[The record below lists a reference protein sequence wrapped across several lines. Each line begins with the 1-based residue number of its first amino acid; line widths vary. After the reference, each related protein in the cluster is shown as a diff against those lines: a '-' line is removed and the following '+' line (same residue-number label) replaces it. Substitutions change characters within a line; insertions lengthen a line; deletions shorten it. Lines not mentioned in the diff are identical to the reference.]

1 MTYTYTTQERAPRH
15 MPRSSGFTLVE
26 TLVAISIL
34 LVATAGPMTIAAQGL
49 QSAFYARE
57 QLTAYS
63 LGQEALDLARAVRDE
78 NALAG
83 EDWLTGIPSACE
95 SSNDD
100 GCGVDVRTL
109 EWNDCSGSAD
119 ACTLNYDTSTLSTDR
134 GVYTYE
140 DGDASVFTRRIWI
153 EEVVADREAE
163 VLVEV
168 SWPSGLF
175 SEDRVI
181 TLQSR
186 LFNHYDNI

>member
-1 MTYTYTTQERAPRH
+1 MQTHPTK
-15 MPRSSGFTLVE
+15 SGFTLVE
-26 TLVAISIL
+26 TLVAVSIL

-49 QSAFYARE
+49 QNAFYARE

-63 LGQEALDLARAVRDE
+63 LGQEALELARAVRDE

-83 EDWLTGIPSACE
+83 VGWLDGIPSACDA
-95 SSNDD
+95 SSAD
-100 GCGVDVRTL
+100 GCGVDARTL
-109 EWNDCSGSAD
+109 TWNDCSDSAD
-119 ACTLNYDTSTLSTDR
+119 ACTLKYDTGALATDR
-134 GVYTYE
+134 GFYTYAE
-140 DGDASVFTRRIWI
+140 GDTAVFTRRIWI

-163 VLVEV
+163 ILVEV

-175 SEDRVI
+175 TEDRVV